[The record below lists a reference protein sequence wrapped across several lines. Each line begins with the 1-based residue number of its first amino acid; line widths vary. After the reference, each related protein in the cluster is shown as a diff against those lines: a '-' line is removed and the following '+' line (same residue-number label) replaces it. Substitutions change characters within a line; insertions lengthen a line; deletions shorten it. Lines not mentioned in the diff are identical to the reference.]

1 MLGNIIKGFGA
12 FKKLIKPEPITYR
25 VGDLINTLDDSKA
38 SKEEKQ
44 MAVRLINKAIKESNK

>member
-1 MLGNIIKGFGA
+1 MNFIEGFGA
-12 FKKLIKPEPITYR
+12 LKRAISPEIQPKTYR

-44 MAVRLINKAIKESNK
+44 KAVRLINKVLKESN